1 MTKLHGLVSWSSNLD
16 RIVGRIETFFSLAKW
31 SHLQVFPRSYRGS
44 RRNVFQIGYGVSPAM
59 FSSIISWL
67 AQKRLSHWLQVRTPN
82 AFLDHIG
89 LDHGYKKQAN
99 CTTFVVDM
107 NVSYL
112 GEVLEGDP
120 LRFTTQ
126 LINSDEKRL
135 HYFHRMYHAEKGF
148 LAATNELMTV
158 HINLETRRVAPIR
171 DDIQVRIDTIR
182 DRHATLPFPEK
193 AGRLIG
199 IRSNSGAA

>member
-1 MTKLHGLVSWSSNLD
+1 MTENGPLQLHESVVLPEWIDYNGHMNVAFY
-16 RIVGRIETFFSLAKW
+16 VLAFD
-31 SHLQVFPRSYRGS
+31 Q
-44 RRNVFQIGYGVSPAM
+44 A
-59 FSSIISWL
+59 
-67 AQKRLSHWLQVRTPN
+67 TD

-89 LDHGYKKQAN
+89 LDHGYKKAAN

-107 NVSYL
+107 NVCYL

-126 LINSDEKRL
+126 LIHADEKRL

-158 HINLETRRVAPIR
+158 HISLETRRVAPMR
-171 DDIQVRIDTIR
+171 DDILNRVESLRVQ
-182 DRHATLPFPEK
+182 HAMLPYPAQ
-193 AGRLIG
+193 AGRLIA
-199 IRSNSGAA
+199 IRSKSSAA

>member
-1 MTKLHGLVSWSSNLD
+1 MTENNLLQLHESVVLPEWIDYNGHMNVAFY
-16 RIVGRIETFFSLAKW
+16 VLAFD
-31 SHLQVFPRSYRGS
+31 Q
-44 RRNVFQIGYGVSPAM
+44 A
-59 FSSIISWL
+59 
-67 AQKRLSHWLQVRTPN
+67 TD

-89 LDHGYKKQAN
+89 LDHGYKNEAN

-107 NVSYL
+107 NVSYI

-126 LINSDEKRL
+126 LINSDTKRL

-171 DDIQVRIDTIR
+171 DDILERIGAIR
-182 DRHATLPFPEK
+182 DRHATLPFPEQT
-193 AGRLIG
+193 GRLIE
-199 IRSNSGAA
+199 IRPKSAAA